1 MMPTVVSSRWPNAP
15 KKLDRW
21 RGVLTPWRSAWKARR
36 DRIRE
41 VDATVRSA
49 SLRAADVES
58 LGVKIEAAGQELETR
73 EKALQ
78 SAMADLGR
86 ATALHKDLS
95 KGIRDLEEQERRV
108 SHAAAAAGEQASLMA
123 ELADQVEGRVGN
135 LRFAEKRITQFE
147 EKLAGFSA
155 AEQSLEQTLQN
166 LATRQE
172 GVDAVRGELD
182 QLFTAVEGTVS
193 DVRSITDAR
202 QEIQRSR
209 AVLDDVLERAARVDE
224 LALAVDKKKMEIGD
238 AEERMAR
245 LDTLLND
252 IQGSLETVHSQKAVV
267 DAVARESGAAV
278 VPSEGGRGSDHC
290 APRRARRGGARAGG
304 GARGARGEAGQLI

>member
-1 MMPTVVSSRWPNAP
+1 MEGRFDAVAKRVEGTE
-15 KKLDRW
+15 
-21 RGVLTPWRSAWKARR
+21 
-36 DRIRE
+36 DRIQE

-49 SLRAADVES
+49 GLRAADVES
-58 LGVKIEAAGQELETR
+58 LGVKIEAVGQELETR

-78 SAMADLGR
+78 STMADLGR

-245 LDTLLND
+245 LDMLVND

-267 DAVARESGAAV
+267 DAVLEK
-278 VPSEGGRGSDHC
+278 
-290 APRRARRGGARAGG
+290 
-304 GARGARGEAGQLI
+304 AGQLSFQAKEAEALITALREERDVAARVLEAVREAREEKRVS